1 MEDLRIRTTKNM
13 IHQALIR
20 LLKSKPL
27 EKITV
32 VELCKQAQVNRST
45 FYKYYGSQYDVLED
59 IVQNLFHQLGEF
71 SVKSQS
77 GPQKMIFS
85 KEMLA
90 FLLEH
95 KQLCQT
101 LLDCVPSPYFQNK
114 LLNILQY
121 DDSFSKKFSDKYS
134 EEQKRILFAYYQHGC
149 FGIMSHWLHSE
160 TPMSVDQLFDVMY
173 KLRQNIMFK

>member
-13 IHQALIR
+13 IHQALMR

-121 DDSFSKKFSDKYS
+121 DDSFSKNSQTSIPRSRRESFSLTIS
-134 EEQKRILFAYYQHGC
+134 TAASASCPIGC
-149 FGIMSHWLHSE
+149 IRKPPCRWINCSM
-160 TPMSVDQLFDVMY
+160 
-173 KLRQNIMFK
+173 